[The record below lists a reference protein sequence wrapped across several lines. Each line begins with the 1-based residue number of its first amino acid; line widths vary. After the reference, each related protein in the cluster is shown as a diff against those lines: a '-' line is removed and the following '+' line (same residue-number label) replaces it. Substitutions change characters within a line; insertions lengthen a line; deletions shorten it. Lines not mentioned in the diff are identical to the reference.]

1 MKPTE
6 GTIEIGGNICPMIE
20 LGAGFD
26 MDLTARENIYL
37 NGSILGYSKAFI
49 DEKFDEIVDFSELQ
63 DFLDVPIRNFS
74 SGMTA
79 RLAFSIAT
87 IVDPEILIVDEILS
101 VGDIAF
107 QQKSENKMKS
117 MIGGGTTVLYVSHS
131 IQSVKSICTRV
142 IWIDHG
148 RMVMD
153 GKPDEVIK
161 AYMKASN
168 LE

>member
-1 MKPTE
+1 
-6 GTIEIGGNICPMIE
+6 
-20 LGAGFD
+20 
-26 MDLTARENIYL
+26 
-37 NGSILGYSKAFI
+37 
-49 DEKFDEIVDFSELQ
+49 
-63 DFLDVPIRNFS
+63 
-74 SGMTA
+74 
-79 RLAFSIAT
+79 
-87 IVDPEILIVDEILS
+87 
-101 VGDIAF
+101 
-107 QQKSENKMKS
+107 

>member
-1 MKPTE
+1 
-6 GTIEIGGNICPMIE
+6 
-20 LGAGFD
+20 